1 MLGKLKHHALKLGI
15 AVQTTFIS
23 AAANASSTGM
33 PWEDPLSRIVDS
45 VTGPVAFG
53 ASVLGIVVAGAT
65 LVFGGQLDGFV
76 QKIMILALVISLIV
90 GAVNLLSVLFGTSS
104 TLVM

>member
-1 MLGKLKHHALKLGI
+1 MLDKLRRHSLKLGI
-15 AVQTTFIS
+15 AVQTLLIS
-23 AAANASSTGM
+23 ATANASSTGM

-45 VTGPVAFG
+45 ITGPVAFG

-65 LVFGGQLDGFV
+65 LIFGGQLDSFV
-76 QKIMILALVISLIV
+76 QKIMILALVISIIV
-90 GAVNLLSVLFGTSS
+90 GATNLLSVLFGTSS